1 MGVRNVSYLC
11 SINGFEIQTGPY
23 GRIRL
28 TGNWCSLNRIYALHK
43 KYSGWVSRVKLKLGK
58 KKKIYIYI
66 YIYEGVDVMQSQ
78 NTPSPQNKIEMK
90 STNLIF
96 TLHLLRFPVFLL
108 QSSGF
113 AFWVYSSCL
122 FRVSFLLLSLVPKAT
137 KPREIKSQLKIV
149 SNILGKFL
157 YIWRM
162 NCNFYL
168 LTTNFFKYTF
178 QQIIYLILY
187 LI

>member
-28 TGNWCSLNRIYALHK
+28 TGNWCSLNPKYALHK

-58 KKKIYIYI
+58 KNIYIYI
-66 YIYEGVDVMQSQ
+66 YIYGGVDVMQSQ

-108 QSSGF
+108 QSSVFASAFALLACLGF
-113 AFWVYSSCL
+113 PFFSCHL
-122 FRVSFLLLSLVPKAT
+122 YPKRQNQ
-137 KPREIKSQLKIV
+137 KKSKA
-149 SNILGKFL
+149 
-157 YIWRM
+157 
-162 NCNFYL
+162 
-168 LTTNFFKYTF
+168 
-178 QQIIYLILY
+178 
-187 LI
+187 

>member
-1 MGVRNVSYLC
+1 
-11 SINGFEIQTGPY
+11 
-23 GRIRL
+23 
-28 TGNWCSLNRIYALHK
+28 
-43 KYSGWVSRVKLKLGK
+43 
-58 KKKIYIYI
+58 
-66 YIYEGVDVMQSQ
+66 MQSQ

-108 QSSGF
+108 LQSFVF
-113 AFWVYSSCL
+113 AFYVYSSCL
-122 FRVSFLLLSLVPKAT
+122 FGVSFLLLSLVPKAA

-157 YIWRM
+157 YVWRM
-162 NCNFYL
+162 NSNFYL